1 VAFESERFSAARL
14 AAALLVMTLVAAAC
28 GDDGRNVGAAATLR
42 GRTFLSDSVTV
53 SGDPRPL
60 VTGTQIRLTFYA
72 DGRITATAGCN
83 MLSGTF
89 RVDRDHLVISELGST
104 EMGCDAARHS
114 QDEWLASVLTAN
126 PTYALADARLQ
137 VRSEDTVLA
146 LLDREVADPDRPLL
160 HTVWAVDG
168 VIDGSMAGSIPS
180 GTSATMVLDDDK
192 IDVTIT
198 SCNQISG
205 SVKIAPTTIE
215 VGHLVTTDVAC
226 TGAAAALETAIVAV
240 LDGKIT
246 YAIEAT
252 TLRLT
257 RSNGKGLTLREQ

>member
-1 VAFESERFSAARL
+1 VTIPRQFNVRL
-14 AAALLVMTLVAAAC
+14 AAALLVMSLVAATC
-28 GDDGRNVGAAATLR
+28 GDDGGNSAAAKLR

-53 SGDPRPL
+53 GGNPRPL
-60 VTGTQIRLTFYA
+60 VTGTQIRLTFWT

-83 MLSGTF
+83 MLSGTV
-89 RVDRDHLVISELGST
+89 RVEADRLVVNDLGST

-114 QDEWLASVLTAN
+114 QDEWLASMLTAN
-126 PTYALADARLQ
+126 PAYLLDDARLQ
-137 VRSEDTVLA
+137 LRSDDTVLA

-168 VIDGSMAGSIPS
+168 VIDGSMAGSIPA
-180 GTSATMVLDDDK
+180 GTSATMVFDDDK

-205 SVKIAPTTIE
+205 SVKIGPNTID
-215 VGHLVTTDVAC
+215 VGHHLVTTDVAC
-226 TGAAAALETAIVAV
+226 TGPTAALETAIVAV

-246 YAIEAT
+246 YAIEAA

-257 RSNGKGLTLREQ
+257 RSNGKGLTLRVQ